1 MCLLLSPPS
10 RTVINFRARSAELD
24 CIMHSTH
31 DHHQNCPRRNAC
43 KENELL
49 RLQNP
54 SFSELILLVNVYQRW
69 VVKEV
74 LFLQVS
80 FIIEA
85 LCCYRLWFS
94 SLLIKLCQSCAAA
107 TPKKP
112 LCNLSPL
119 PAGSRPGLGEWGQR
133 QTGAAA
139 PQCPKTHRQQL
150 TGKWTNMKIRLPRD
164 KEKRRYFSR
173 KASKMQ

>member
-1 MCLLLSPPS
+1 MCLFLAPPS
-10 RTVINFRARSAELD
+10 RTVINFSARSAELN

-31 DHHQNCPRRNAC
+31 VHHQNCTCWNGCR
-43 KENELL
+43 ENELL

-54 SFSELILLVNVYQRW
+54 SSSGLILLANVYQRW

-74 LFLQVS
+74 LSLQFS

-94 SLLIKLCQSCAAA
+94 SLLIKPCQSCVAA
-107 TPKKP
+107 TPNKQ

-119 PAGSRPGLGEWGQR
+119 LAGSHPGLGEWGQR

-139 PQCPKTHRQQL
+139 LQCPKTHRQQHNVEL
-150 TGKWTNMKIRLPRD
+150 FDLHHPD
-164 KEKRRYFSR
+164 S
-173 KASKMQ
+173 